1 MLVSVGAILGEG
13 VSRLGQPNQQAAH
26 AACLPGDT
34 SISCIGVYK
43 VPIDDTIKDMVSTRE
58 ALKRFAPDL
67 NYVPPIAPPRSGK
80 EALVSLQTQRDGVSS
95 IRNNVAEG
103 RLETAGVQVLQLLP
117 QLTVC
122 GQVLVDNKI
131 LLASQTIAD
140 TTVLYLRQ
148 EQLSDAYNGAVV
160 AWNTVDIMIG
170 QGLRGTMGV
179 SAVAQ
184 LQILDQL
191 QEATMALDNFLGFVR

>member
-1 MLVSVGAILGEG
+1 MQATRPPWLCFAFHRILPLLFLSTMILLPIPPLVSSLELRMSRNRRRMLVSVGAILGEG
-13 VSRLGQPNQQAAH
+13 VSRLGQTNQQAAH

-103 RLETAGVQVLQLLP
+103 RLETAGVQAQ
-117 QLTVC
+117 
-122 GQVLVDNKI
+122 
-131 LLASQTIAD
+131 
-140 TTVLYLRQ
+140 
-148 EQLSDAYNGAVV
+148 
-160 AWNTVDIMIG
+160 
-170 QGLRGTMGV
+170 LRGSCIWHRERQCWSNPPGWSFRQSFGKIEA
-179 SAVAQ
+179 SACHAFPG
-184 LQILDQL
+184 IL
-191 QEATMALDNFLGFVR
+191 